1 LREAAKIMLEA
12 GADKLGVKTSESEP
26 PFVVTRE
33 VLLEEL
39 LKELDAIQ
47 EKVSDLQQQLERQ
60 MASQMELMEIGAACM
75 AETERN
81 RLMTAV
87 NNLTEGMILI
97 NASDRIEMVNQPARS
112 MLGLPETAT
121 LAEVE
126 EAMERFGFLQLLK
139 LPDFSRQS
147 GGEFDIRSDQKRLL
161 RIRWSRMRDESDRSL
176 GQVIFMRDITDEIS
190 AENTKNEFIT
200 AISHELCTPLTS
212 IQNSVSNILAG
223 VTGKIADKTRD
234 YLETMK
240 GDCHR
245 FADLINDLLDMAKL
259 EAGNMPLARRV
270 LSLDTL
276 TRNTIRE
283 FAQTARKQGIRLNS
297 EIPHTVTPVYA
308 DIRRI
313 RQVLVNLL
321 RNALQ
326 FTPAGGQVT
335 VTLFE
340 RRDEIVVCMEDTGV
354 GISPEL
360 QKLLFTKFYQ
370 IARQAGP
377 GSKGSGLGL
386 AICKGILEIHGG
398 SIWLESESGHGSR
411 FYFSLPKTNPD
422 TILQR
427 HLESLCQESASGSG
441 RFGLILIRFESE
453 DGSAVTGEMRDA
465 AGAVISEL
473 LTQSRFLLGCEL
485 DMALQAKDCE
495 AVYIVNQFA
504 RQQIETIYTRLKKMI
519 ENRIRKSF
527 SHLPIVPMTAL
538 VKYPDEGGGPL
549 ELIQKVQNQV
559 ARFRRSE

>member
-1 LREAAKIMLEA
+1 MLAA
-12 GADKLGVKTSESEP
+12 GADTLGIRTSDSDR

-39 LKELDAIQ
+39 LRELDAIQ
-47 EKVSDLQQQLERQ
+47 EKVSDLQQQLETQ

-75 AETERN
+75 AETERA

-97 NASDRIEMVNQPARS
+97 NASGRIEMVNQPARAL
-112 MLGLPETAT
+112 LGLSETAG
-121 LAEVE
+121 ADEIG

-147 GGEFDIRSDQKRLL
+147 GGEFDIRSEQRRLL
-161 RIRWSRMRDESDRSL
+161 RVRWSRMRDESDRGL

-240 GDCHR
+240 DDCHR

-259 EAGNMPLARRV
+259 EAGNMPIARRV

-276 TRNTIRE
+276 VRNTIRE
-283 FAQTARKQGIRLNS
+283 FGQTAQKQGIRLGS
-297 EIPHTVTPVYA
+297 EIPHAVTPVYA

-340 RRDEIVVCMEDTGV
+340 RHNEVVVCMEDTGV
-354 GISPEL
+354 GISPEM

-398 SIWLESESGHGSR
+398 SIWLESEPGQGSR
-411 FYFSLPKTNPD
+411 FYFSLPKINPD
-422 TILQR
+422 VILHR
-427 HLESLCQESASGSG
+427 HLESLCEESSAAPS
-441 RFGLILIRFESE
+441 RFGLVLIRFETA
-453 DGSAVTGEMRDA
+453 DGSPVSGEVRDA

-473 LTQSRFLLGCEL
+473 LTQSRFLLACEL
-485 DMALQAKDCE
+485 DLALQTQDCE
-495 AVYIVNQFA
+495 AIYIVNQFA
-504 RQQIETIYTRLKKMI
+504 RQQIDVIYTRVRKMV
-519 ENRIRKSF
+519 ESRIKKSF

-538 VKYPDEGGGPL
+538 VRYPEEGRSPSKL
-549 ELIQKVQNQV
+549 MTKVQKQI
-559 ARFRRSE
+559 AQFRQPA